1 MNRTRRGRSH
11 AALFRAV
18 MRWPNMIP
26 DSDVE
31 LPARLADW
39 GTLHGVPHICIEAAL
54 EYRQH
59 CVPNLDLGHLKAL
72 AMLAHQMYED
82 GKALGQVCER
92 CGQDIEPTGGAR

>member
-39 GTLHGVPHICIEAAL
+39 AALHGVPHICIEAAL
-54 EYRQH
+54 EYRRH
-59 CVPNLDLGHLKAL
+59 CAPNLDLEQLKSLSLL
-72 AMLAHQMYED
+72 AAEQRED
-82 GKALGQVCER
+82 GVTLGYADRRDEN
-92 CGQDIEPTGGAR
+92 GEAI

>member
-1 MNRTRRGRSH
+1 MHRTQRGRSH

-31 LPARLADW
+31 LPARLAGW
-39 GTLHGVPHICIEAAL
+39 GTLHGVPHICTEAAL
-54 EYRQH
+54 EYRRH
-59 CVPNLDLGHLKAL
+59 CAPNLDVDQLKAL

-82 GKALGQVCER
+82 GKSIGPVCEH
-92 CGQDIEPTGGAR
+92 CGQDVGDENNE

>member
-1 MNRTRRGRSH
+1 MNRTRRGV
-11 AALFRAV
+11 AMFRTRRNRHRILWETI

-39 GTLHGVPHICIEAAL
+39 AALYGISPVCVQAAL

-59 CVPNLDLGHLKAL
+59 CAPGLDFEQLKKL
-72 AMLAHQMYED
+72 AMLAGQQRED
-82 GKALGQVCER
+82 GLLCRDLQE
-92 CGQDIEPTGGAR
+92 ETL

>member
-1 MNRTRRGRSH
+1 
-11 AALFRAV
+11 
-18 MRWPNMIP
+18 MIP

-39 GTLHGVPHICIEAAL
+39 ATFYGISPVCVQAAL

-59 CVPNLDLGHLKAL
+59 CAPELDLDQLKTL

-82 GKALGQVCER
+82 GKSIGPLCER
-92 CGQDIEPTGGAR
+92 CERDVGDE

>member
-18 MRWPNMIP
+18 RRWPNMIP

-39 GTLHGVPHICIEAAL
+39 AALHGVPHICIEAAL

-59 CVPNLDLGHLKAL
+59 CAPNLDLEQLKSLSLL
-72 AMLAHQMYED
+72 AAEQRED
-82 GKALGQVCER
+82 GVTLGYADRRDEN
-92 CGQDIEPTGGAR
+92 GEAI

>member
-11 AALFRAV
+11 GATFRAV

-31 LPARLADW
+31 LPARLSDW
-39 GTLHGVPHICIEAAL
+39 AALYGVPHICIEAAL

-59 CVPNLDLGHLKAL
+59 CAPNLDEYQLKSL
-72 AMLAHQMYED
+72 VMLAHQMYED
-82 GKALGQVCER
+82 GKSIGQVCEH
-92 CGQDIEPTGGAR
+92 CGQDVGDENNE

>member
-1 MNRTRRGRSH
+1 MHRTQRGRSH

-26 DSDVE
+26 DVDVE

-39 GTLHGVPHICIEAAL
+39 ASLHGVPHICTEAAL

-59 CVPNLDLGHLKAL
+59 CAPNLDLEQLKSLSLL
-72 AMLAHQMYED
+72 AAEQRED
-82 GKALGQVCER
+82 GVTLGYADRHAEN
-92 CGQDIEPTGGAR
+92 GEAI

>member
-18 MRWPNMIP
+18 RRWPNMIP

-39 GTLHGVPHICIEAAL
+39 AALHGVPHICIEAAL
-54 EYRQH
+54 EYRRH
-59 CVPNLDLGHLKAL
+59 CAPNLDLEQLKSLSLL
-72 AMLAHQMYED
+72 AAEQRED
-82 GKALGQVCER
+82 GVTLGYADRRDEN
-92 CGQDIEPTGGAR
+92 GEAI

>member
-11 AALFRAV
+11 GATFRAV

-39 GTLHGVPHICIEAAL
+39 ATLHGVPHICIEAAL

-59 CVPNLDLGHLKAL
+59 CAPNLNVDQLKAL

-82 GKALGQVCER
+82 GKSIGQVCEH
-92 CGQDIEPTGGAR
+92 CGLDVGDDA